1 MQKSILMN
9 AGIFGL
15 LAVVLGAFGA
25 HVLKPLLSSDMLA
38 AYETGVRYQFYHV
51 IALLVLGFAAQASD
65 KLVQRAATFFMLGII
80 LFSGSLYGLALSS
93 ISGNVWS
100 WLGPVTPLG
109 GLCFMTGWVFIFLF
123 AIKKSKN
130 V

>member
-1 MQKSILMN
+1 MQINILMN

-25 HVLKPLLSSDMLA
+25 HGLKPLLSSDMLA
-38 AYETGVRYQFYHV
+38 AYETGIRYHFYHTV
-51 IALLVLGFAAQASD
+51 VLLVLGFVSQSSD
-65 KLVQRAATFFMLGII
+65 KLVQRAATFFTLGII

-93 ISGNVWS
+93 INGNVWS
-100 WLGPVTPLG
+100 WLGPVTPIG

-123 AIKKSKN
+123 ASKKNKN

>member
-1 MQKSILMN
+1 MQRNVLLFASIS
-9 AGIFGL
+9 GL

-25 HVLKPLLSSDMLA
+25 HGLKPLLSSDMLA
-38 AYETGVRYQFYHV
+38 AYETGVRYHFYHTIV
-51 IALLVLGFAAQASD
+51 LLVLGFVAQSSD
-65 KLVQRAATFFMLGII
+65 KLVQRAATFFTLGII

-93 ISGNVWS
+93 ISRNVWS

-109 GLCFMTGWVFIFLF
+109 GLCFMTGWIFIFLF
-123 AIKKSKN
+123 AIKKSKS

>member
-1 MQKSILMN
+1 MQRNILMN

-25 HVLKPLLSSDMLA
+25 HGLKPLLSSDMLA
-38 AYETGVRYQFYHV
+38 AYETGVRYHFYHMV
-51 IALLVLGFAAQASD
+51 VLLVLGFVAQSTD
-65 KLVQRAATFFMLGII
+65 KLLHRAATFFTLGII

-100 WLGPVTPLG
+100 WLGPVTPVG
-109 GLCFMTGWVFIFLF
+109 GVCFITGWIFIFLF
-123 AIKKSKN
+123 ASKKNKN